1 MNKPPHHKARHKVW
15 KKRLV
20 DSTRQLRLGDD
31 RARQKTELEMLAG
44 TEVSSVV
51 TGECQGLE
59 KSLWQECVCGWKQ
72 LQDRPQRQVTTQ
84 PLLLRAWM
92 MNKCGRSGS
101 QWTGLEALGQVEGQ
115 GWQWL
120 LQ

>member
-1 MNKPPHHKARHKVW
+1 MNKPPHHKARHRVW

-51 TGECQGLE
+51 TGEC
-59 KSLWQECVCGWKQ
+59 
-72 LQDRPQRQVTTQ
+72 
-84 PLLLRAWM
+84 
-92 MNKCGRSGS
+92 
-101 QWTGLEALGQVEGQ
+101 
-115 GWQWL
+115 
-120 LQ
+120 